1 MVLPLCLI
9 AVGLCLGGLALL
21 GPRSVT
27 GAAVAFAFVLLAG
40 MAYRLTVRHAARAAD
55 GGGTLEKGDDR
66 ADGES
71 EERYRQIFNAESDSI
86 LVVDCELFKFVDAN
100 EAAVRSYGWSREEL
114 LTLTPADISA
124 EPGATVAL
132 LVSSPERTH
141 VPLRWHRRKDGTI
154 FPVEII
160 GNFYVSRGRR
170 MHVAAV
176 RDVSERLAVEKMMR
190 LRGAALDAAAN
201 AIMITGTDGT
211 IEWANAA
218 FTSLSGWSL
227 AEAVGRNPRDLLKS
241 GRHEPAFYRQMWEVI
256 TAGRVWKGELIN
268 QRKDGTPYTEEMTIT
283 PLRNDRGQITHFIAI
298 KQDITERR
306 AVQTALQQEKTLF
319 NNLASSTPDRIYF
332 KDRQS
337 RFIRI
342 NEAMARFLGFTD
354 LADAVGKSD
363 FDIFSSEH
371 ASKAFGDEQRIMS
384 SGEPLIGIEEK
395 ETWPDGSVTWASS
408 TKIPLRNDGGEITGL
423 VGISRDITESKRSQ
437 EALRESEER
446 FSKAFRLAPV
456 AVIMTALENGTILE
470 ANEAFL
476 RMSGY
481 RWDEIGGRTVIEI
494 GWIEPE
500 TRKRMLERLE
510 AEGRVVGMELA
521 LSAKGGRRV
530 DSTFNGE
537 IVEIGGKRRLLA
549 ILLDV
554 TESHRMEEQLRQA
567 QKMEAVGQLAGG
579 VAHDFNNILAA
590 ILLQLGTLREDAGL
604 GFESRATLR
613 ELEDEATRAAA
624 LTRQLL
630 VFSRRQAMKVAPVD
644 LNALVDNLLRMLRRL
659 LGEDVVVEWQGK
671 EGLPMIDADPGMME
685 QVLMNLCVNAR
696 DAMPEGGRII
706 LQAAEITLDASV
718 AKTNPEARAGRFV
731 RLSVSDTGRG
741 MDELTRLRMFEP
753 FFTTKG
759 PGKGTGLG
767 LATVYGI
774 VKQHSGWI
782 EVETA
787 PGRGSTFCVFLPARA
802 ADASRRVKG
811 GPADM
816 PRGHGETVLVVE
828 DEAPLRQALSTALR
842 RFDYKVIEA
851 YSGPDA
857 LRQWQQHRDSIDLVV
872 SDMVMPEGM
881 NGADL
886 LKKLRVEKPSLRAI
900 LVSGYVPNQ
909 SGSAL
914 PGIPLLSKP
923 FEIPILLAAVRKSLD
938 RGPAAG
944 TNP

>member
-1 MVLPLCLI
+1 
-9 AVGLCLGGLALL
+9 
-21 GPRSVT
+21 
-27 GAAVAFAFVLLAG
+27 
-40 MAYRLTVRHAARAAD
+40 
-55 GGGTLEKGDDR
+55 
-66 ADGES
+66 
-71 EERYRQIFNAESDSI
+71 
-86 LVVDCELFKFVDAN
+86 
-100 EAAVRSYGWSREEL
+100 
-114 LTLTPADISA
+114 
-124 EPGATVAL
+124 
-132 LVSSPERTH
+132 
-141 VPLRWHRRKDGTI
+141 
-154 FPVEII
+154 
-160 GNFYVSRGRR
+160 
-170 MHVAAV
+170 
-176 RDVSERLAVEKMMR
+176 
-190 LRGAALDAAAN
+190 
-201 AIMITGTDGT
+201 
-211 IEWANAA
+211 
-218 FTSLSGWSL
+218 
-227 AEAVGRNPRDLLKS
+227 
-241 GRHEPAFYRQMWEVI
+241 
-256 TAGRVWKGELIN
+256 
-268 QRKDGTPYTEEMTIT
+268 
-283 PLRNDRGQITHFIAI
+283 
-298 KQDITERR
+298 
-306 AVQTALQQEKTLF
+306 
-319 NNLASSTPDRIYF
+319 
-332 KDRQS
+332 
-337 RFIRI
+337 
-342 NEAMARFLGFTD
+342 
-354 LADAVGKSD
+354 
-363 FDIFSSEH
+363 
-371 ASKAFGDEQRIMS
+371 
-384 SGEPLIGIEEK
+384 
-395 ETWPDGSVTWASS
+395 
-408 TKIPLRNDGGEITGL
+408 
-423 VGISRDITESKRSQ
+423 
-437 EALRESEER
+437 
-446 FSKAFRLAPV
+446 
-456 AVIMTALENGTILE
+456 
-470 ANEAFL
+470 
-476 RMSGY
+476 
-481 RWDEIGGRTVIEI
+481 
-494 GWIEPE
+494 
-500 TRKRMLERLE
+500 
-510 AEGRVVGMELA
+510 
-521 LSAKGGRRV
+521 
-530 DSTFNGE
+530 
-537 IVEIGGKRRLLA
+537 
-549 ILLDV
+549 
-554 TESHRMEEQLRQA
+554 
-567 QKMEAVGQLAGG
+567 
-579 VAHDFNNILAA
+579 
-590 ILLQLGTLREDAGL
+590 
-604 GFESRATLR
+604 
-613 ELEDEATRAAA
+613 
-624 LTRQLL
+624 
-630 VFSRRQAMKVAPVD
+630 MKVAPVD

-741 MDELTRLRMFEP
+741 MDEPTRLRMFEP

-828 DEAPLRQALSTALR
+828 DEAPLRQALSAALR